1 MRSPFKFLD
10 SYGADDAAVFFG
22 RTAEVEAL
30 YKLTFETGLILLYGA
45 SGTGKTSVISC
56 GLANRFDASDWLE
69 VPVRRRADLNASL
82 VEAIHARAKTPIEPG
97 EPLTNMVQSL
107 YLDYFRPI
115 FLIFDQFE
123 ELFIL
128 GSDEERAKLVA
139 DLAVLLASNVNC
151 KVIISIREEYIA
163 LLQSFEREIPTLFDH
178 RLRIEA
184 MGASRVVQIVV
195 KMCAAYDIQLQHGEA
210 TAAKIVARLGTGRAI
225 QLTYLQ
231 VYLDRLWRK
240 AAAEVDPIVF
250 DDALVD
256 DAGEMADVMGQF
268 LDEQITTIQHAIGS
282 REIEPLA
289 VRHLLEEFATLEGTK
304 EPLAPQD
311 IYARRPEAAEWIDR
325 CLMLLE
331 QSRILREVDGL
342 YELAHDS
349 LAGQIAER
357 RSDDRK
363 AVLRIEKIVR
373 DRLFAFGQTGTYL
386 SSDEVAFVNRASES
400 VRFTEAERA
409 FLVASADHNRANEAL
424 RLEEIRIQELRE
436 KENKLFKRFKN
447 RINLFQIFVA
457 AISIIFF
464 TTVPESYHF
473 FGMDR
478 YNLDVKIED
487 FLRTRFITKVDQ
499 DDRIVLVEITEETR
513 AALGVGNV
521 FPRASLALA
530 LKNIDSLGAK
540 KIGVDI
546 YIDQPESGDNELR
559 DVIEKINTPIYFY
572 RLDSVKHYVD
582 PWRVQYNVGFFE
594 NSNRTSSSVYLV
606 HDSIITDPD
615 SVVRRWPST
624 LGQDYMPAK
633 LAGLKAKPGATINFR
648 DAKLADRPVFVSL
661 PVDLF
666 FDKETSMVLADAIRG
681 KIVILGYG
689 TPDEFIYAPG
699 DRGMSRPEV
708 IAHMAAQALD
718 KSWKIQIQ
726 EWVIWLLKI
735 LMIAAGAFA
744 AIVSNG
750 KYRIIL
756 CLVQTA
762 SIIYLPFMLDRAS
775 YDIMDVPMV
784 ALFML
789 WVSSYILIRAFRS
802 YRSLKSA

>member
-82 VEAIHARAKTPIEPG
+82 VEAIHARAKTPIESG

-128 GSDEERAKLVA
+128 GSDEERAKFVA
-139 DLAVLLASNVNC
+139 DLAELLASNVNC

-184 MGASRVVQIVV
+184 MGASRVAQIVV
-195 KMCAAYDIQLQHGEA
+195 KMCAAYNIELQHGEA
-210 TAAKIVARLGTGRAI
+210 TAASIVARLGTGRAI

-240 AAAEVDPIVF
+240 AAAEGDPIVF

-256 DAGEMADVMGQF
+256 DAGQMADIMGQF
-268 LDEQITTIQHAIGS
+268 LDEQIATIQHAIGS
-282 REIEPLA
+282 SEIEPLA

-304 EPLAPQD
+304 EPLVPQD
-311 IYARRPEAAEWIDR
+311 IHARRPEAPEWIDR

-373 DRLFAFGQTGTYL
+373 DRLFAFDQTGTYL
-386 SSDEVAFVNRASES
+386 SNDEVAFVNRASED
-400 VRFTEAERA
+400 VRFTETERA
-409 FLVASADHNRANEAL
+409 FLAASADHNRANEAL
-424 RLEEIRIQELRE
+424 RLEEIRIQEKRE
-436 KENKLFKRFKN
+436 KENQLLKGLEN
-447 RINLFQIFVA
+447 RMKIFQIVIA

-464 TTVPESYHF
+464 GLGSYDF
-473 FGMDR
+473 EKRIGDLIIR
-478 YNLDVKIED
+478 YTNNNYDED
-487 FLRTRFITKVDQ
+487 K
-499 DDRIVLVEITEETR
+499 RIVLMKITNETISS
-513 AALGVGNV
+513 VGEGGLL
-521 FPRASLALA
+521 PRENLAEA
-530 LKNIDSLGAK
+530 LKSIDSMGAK
-540 KIGVDI
+540 KIAVDVL
-546 YIDQPESGDNELR
+546 IDWPASGDNELR
-559 DVIEKINTPIYFY
+559 DAIEHINTPIYFY
-572 RLDSVKHYVD
+572 KFDDKEVFDDNFGKIE
-582 PWRVQYNVGFFE
+582 YNKMFFE
-594 NSNRTSSSVYLV
+594 NPKKRNSSLNLVYDPIIP
-606 HDSIITDPD
+606 DSD

-624 LGQDYMPAK
+624 QGRKYMAEQ
-633 LAGLKAKPGATINFR
+633 LAGLKAESGVAIDFR
-648 DAKLADRPVFVSL
+648 DSRFSDLPVFSSV
-661 PVDLF
+661 PIDLF
-666 FDKETSMVLADAIRG
+666 LNKDFDKDVAGFLGDLVRG
-681 KIVILGYG
+681 KIVIIGYDKPEMNISVPNG
-689 TPDEFIYAPG
+689 RT
-699 DRGMSRPEV
+699 MSTPEV
-708 IAHMAAQALD
+708 IAHMTAQALD
-718 KSWKIQIQ
+718 KSWTTQLQ
-726 EWVIWLLKI
+726 EWAIWLMKFVLV
-735 LMIAAGAFA
+735 AAGALTALVGDRKVRVIFSVVQ
-744 AIVSNG
+744 IML
-750 KYRIIL
+750 II
-756 CLVQTA
+756 
-762 SIIYLPFMLDRAS
+762 SLPFLLIHAS
-775 YDIMDVPMV
+775 YDILNLPMV
-784 ALFML
+784 SLFML
-789 WVSSYILIRAFRS
+789 WISSYILVRALRS
-802 YRSLKSA
+802 YRYMKSV